1 MNKFIIKKA
10 LGLIVVGITLASLS
24 VNFYVVDVKV
34 IFNVNIFN
42 VSIKK
47 GKDLPFLL

>member
-1 MNKFIIKKA
+1 MAEKA